1 MQRNDRF
8 VPLPSPLLLRL
19 VCLTKNQRDHH
30 HTRVAEMVSL
40 SLSLSL
46 HALRETFRPE
56 RNLVAQSRDTGQNFD
71 LVNVFHL
78 FPPRHPTP
86 PFYLYEL
93 DNSSA
98 IVNFAQ
104 SETLSDIFSEMGL
117 K

>member
-1 MQRNDRF
+1 M
-8 VPLPSPLLLRL
+8 V
-19 VCLTKNQRDHH
+19 
-30 HTRVAEMVSL
+30 VSL
-40 SLSLSL
+40 SLSLPLYLFLSSR
-46 HALRETFRPE
+46 LRKTFRPE

-71 LVNVFHL
+71 LVNVFQP
-78 FPPRHPTP
+78 FSPRHPTP